1 MSFSEQLIAWR
12 RELHQN
18 PELSGQEVET
28 TARLR
33 EWLTAA
39 GIAPLPYDLQTGLVA
54 EIGTGN
60 ALVAL
65 RADIDA
71 LPIDERSGV
80 PFSSRRAGVM
90 HACGHDIHTSVILGA
105 ALKLKEREASLN
117 GRVRILFQPAEENF
131 GGAKSMVRAGALRDV
146 RAIFGMHNEPSLP
159 VGEFAT
165 RGGPFYAN
173 VDRFVIH
180 VTGKGAHAARPH
192 EGNDAIVLASQLVTA
207 LQSVASRNVNTLD
220 SVVLSVTRIAGGNT
234 WNVLPESVELEG
246 TLRTHRMEVQQNVK
260 ARVGEI
266 AAGFASA
273 FSAQI
278 NITWFAGPTALV
290 NDEHWAG
297 FATSVAR
304 EAGYET
310 RHAELHMGGED
321 FAVYLQNIPGAFVSI
336 GSNSPFGLHH
346 PAFNPDEALIEPAA
360 RYFAQ
365 LAEKAL
371 QHV

>member
-1 MSFSEQLIAWR
+1 MSFGEQLIAWR

-33 EWLTAA
+33 RWLSAA
-39 GIAPLPYDLQTGLVA
+39 GITPLPYDLPTGVVA

-60 ALVAL
+60 KLIAL

-71 LPIDERSGV
+71 LPIEERSGV
-80 PFSSRRAGVM
+80 PFSSQQPGVM

-105 ALKLKEREASLN
+105 ALKLKAREASLK

-146 RAIFGMHNEPSLP
+146 SAIFGMHNEPGLP
-159 VGEFAT
+159 VGKFAT

-173 VDRFVIH
+173 VDRFAIRI
-180 VTGKGAHAARPH
+180 TGKGAHAARPH
-192 EGNDAIVLASQLVTA
+192 EGNDAILLASQLVTA

-246 TLRTHRMEVQQNVK
+246 TLRTHRTEVQQNVK

-278 NITWFAGPTALV
+278 DITWFAGPTALV
-290 NDEHWAG
+290 NDQRWAD

-310 RHAELHMGGED
+310 HHAE
-321 FAVYLQNIPGAFVSI
+321 
-336 GSNSPFGLHH
+336 LHH

-365 LAEKAL
+365 LAEHAL

>member
-39 GIAPLPYDLQTGLVA
+39 GIAPLPYNLQTGLVA

-131 GGAKSMVRAGALRDV
+131 GGAKSMVRAGRYATYARFSECIMSLHCRS
-146 RAIFGMHNEPSLP
+146 ASLP
-159 VGEFAT
+159 RA
-165 RGGPFYAN
+165 
-173 VDRFVIH
+173 
-180 VTGKGAHAARPH
+180 AARSMPTS
-192 EGNDAIVLASQLVTA
+192 IASLFT
-207 LQSVASRNVNTLD
+207 
-220 SVVLSVTRIAGGNT
+220 
-234 WNVLPESVELEG
+234 
-246 TLRTHRMEVQQNVK
+246 
-260 ARVGEI
+260 
-266 AAGFASA
+266 
-273 FSAQI
+273 
-278 NITWFAGPTALV
+278 
-290 NDEHWAG
+290 
-297 FATSVAR
+297 
-304 EAGYET
+304 
-310 RHAELHMGGED
+310 
-321 FAVYLQNIPGAFVSI
+321 
-336 GSNSPFGLHH
+336 
-346 PAFNPDEALIEPAA
+346 
-360 RYFAQ
+360 
-365 LAEKAL
+365 
-371 QHV
+371 